1 MSSLPKTWFITGTS
15 RGFGRIWTEAAL
27 ARGDRVVATARNS
40 EALAPLQE
48 RYREQILAL
57 QLDVRD
63 RPAVQ
68 AALAQGHAHFGRLDV
83 VVNNAGF
90 GVFGMVEEVSEEQAR
105 EQMETNFFGALW
117 VTQAALPLLRAQG
130 SGHIVQVSS
139 IGGVTALPQLGLYN
153 ASKWALE
160 GLSQALATEVQ
171 DFGIKITLVEPTGY
185 ATEWAAGSA
194 THAGS
199 LVAYDDLRERLAL
212 GWRDFRPGDPAATAS
227 ALLALV
233 DAEHP
238 PLRAFF
244 GKGLL
249 EMMQQEYAQRLETWS
264 RWRELS
270 EAAMEAVAV

>member
-1 MSSLPKTWFITGTS
+1 MTSIAKTWFITGTS

-27 ARGDRVVATARNS
+27 ARGDRVAATARNP
-40 EALAPLQE
+40 EALASLQD
-48 RYREQILAL
+48 RFGEQVLVL
-57 QLDVRD
+57 QLDVQD
-63 RPAVQ
+63 RLAVQ
-68 AALAQGHAHFGRLDV
+68 TAVAKAHAHFGRLDV

-90 GVFGMVEEVSEEQAR
+90 GLFGMVEEVSEQQAR

-139 IGGVTALPQLGLYN
+139 IGGVTALPQLGIYN

-160 GLSQALATEVQ
+160 GFSQALATEVQ
-171 DFGIKITLVEPTGY
+171 DFGIKVTLVEPTGY
-185 ATEWAAGSA
+185 ATEWGGSA
-194 THAGS
+194 THADS
-199 LVAYDDLRERLAL
+199 VVAYNALRERLAL
-212 GWRDFRPGDPAATAS
+212 GWGGYRQGHPDATAA

-233 DAEHP
+233 DAENP

-249 EMMQQEYAQRLETWS
+249 DMMQHEYAQRLETWS
-264 RWRELS
+264 KWRELS
-270 EAAMEAVAV
+270 DAAMGGVTV